1 MPKTTIFAL
10 AGLTVVLTLLLACA
24 GSALAVRQG
33 AMREV
38 LYWFPPGQRYQLI
51 VRIGEDAPPWDRR
64 GGRPMAFNLWVHG
77 RGTDWHIVNLL
88 RLPLGPGRQPP
99 DLSA

>member
-1 MPKTTIFAL
+1 MPKTTIVAL
-10 AGLTVVLTLLLACA
+10 AGLTVMLTLLLACA

-51 VRIGEDAPPWDRR
+51 VRIGEDAPPWDLR
-64 GGRPMAFNLWVHG
+64 GGRPMALNLWVHG
-77 RGTDWHIVNLL
+77 RGTDWHIINLL
-88 RLPLGPGRQPP
+88 RLPLGPPRRPP